1 MAIDATRPQPAVER
15 FGSPA
20 RALLFLSTAALC
32 ASGIGLIGWLIAAAL
47 PSALPQLHPA
57 DGVGVIGPLGATI
70 YVVTF
75 ALPLTVLVG
84 GLAGASIAEGR
95 LFGSRKPAF
104 RAAFD
109 FIGSLPTIV
118 VAFAVLVAA
127 IMLGLRP
134 SLNLGACA
142 VALANLPLMATLT
155 AGILADASRDS
166 SEAATAL
173 GASPS
178 FIIWRVAFVRGSR
191 RLWAA
196 VVSIATQMTG
206 AAAAVILL
214 ASAHTSTLGTTP
226 LGSWPLAVQIWT
238 RSTDAAAYG
247 ATAASTIVL
256 ILCVWLLQEPLRSG
270 VASGAAE
277 ANK

>member
-1 MAIDATRPQPAVER
+1 MAVDATRPQPTAER

-20 RALLFLSTAALC
+20 RALLFLCTAALC

-47 PSALPQLHPA
+47 PNALPQLHPA
-57 DGVGVIGPLGATI
+57 DGIGVIGPLGATI
-70 YVVTF
+70 YVITF

-84 GLAGASIAEGR
+84 GLAGAGIAEVR
-95 LFGSRKPAF
+95 LFGGKTPAL

-127 IMLGLRP
+127 IALGLRP

-155 AGILADASRDS
+155 AGILADASRESAD
-166 SEAATAL
+166 AATAL

-178 FIIWRVAFVRGSR
+178 FIIWRVGFVRGNR

-214 ASAHTSTLGTTP
+214 ASAHASILGATP
-226 LGSWPLAVQIWT
+226 LGAWPLAVQIWT
-238 RSTDAAAYG
+238 RATDAAAYSS
-247 ATAASTIVL
+247 TAACTIVL
-256 ILCVWLLQEPLRSG
+256 IVCVWLLQEPLRSG

-277 ANK
+277 ANR